1 VPARVLIGLLLGGL
15 GLAVFPAI
23 AQEAPAPA
31 EDSSFFLWTDT
42 SFTLLAYGKG
52 FAVDPDEQ
60 STFTIEHAHESK
72 IGDFFMF
79 IDFTDFHGEP
89 ATDSTW
95 YGEFGPRLSF
105 GKMLDKD
112 LSRTLFKHSLF
123 EIKDVL
129 LAMQYERGE
138 DPDLAEAAL
147 VGLGLNLE
155 VRKAG
160 PLGGLGKFNY
170 VQLNV
175 YGRSE
180 LIEGAR
186 HGFHDAQM
194 TLAASYPF
202 QIGNSAFLVDGY
214 FDWVMGLGSEDWSYH
229 LNPQISWDAGAK
241 IWNTPG
247 KLFIGVEVDLWW
259 NKYQIVNSPFFDTNQ
274 NAVSVMLKYH
284 L

>member
-1 VPARVLIGLLLGGL
+1 MAIA
-15 GLAVFPAI
+15 LAAMAPPAI
-23 AQEAPAPA
+23 AQDDAAAPADETP
-31 EDSSFFLWTDT
+31 SSFFLWTDT
-42 SFTLLAYGKG
+42 SLTLLAYGKG

-60 STFTIEHAHESK
+60 TTFTLEHAHESK

-79 IDFTDFHGEP
+79 IDWTDFHGEP
-89 ATDSTW
+89 DTPNTW

-112 LSRTLFKHSLF
+112 LSRTLFKHSVF

-138 DPDLAEAAL
+138 DADLAEAAL
-147 VGLGLNLE
+147 VGLGLNLD
-155 VRKAG
+155 VRKEG
-160 PLGGLGKFNY
+160 LLGGLGKFNY
-170 VQLNV
+170 VQLNF
-175 YGRSE
+175 YGRAE
-180 LIEGAR
+180 LTEGTR
-186 HGFHDAQM
+186 HGFHDMQV

-202 QIGNSAFLVDGY
+202 QIGKAKFLADGY
-214 FDWVMGLGSEDWSYH
+214 FDWVTGLGSEDWSYH
-229 LNPQISWDAGAK
+229 LNPQISWDAGAAM
-241 IWNTPG
+241 WNSPG

-274 NAVSVMLKYH
+274 NAVSVMFKYH